1 MLLPGRLP
9 TPPSALSC
17 FSMLFPTAPAVVLLM
32 APARRL
38 AVVLSTS
45 AHPVV
50 RTRSCVASL
59 PLPAGLSQ
67 PTTYPYLLPVLSLP

>member
-1 MLLPGRLP
+1 MNLPP
-9 TPPSALSC
+9 
-17 FSMLFPTAPAVVLLM
+17 APAAVLLV

-38 AVVLSTS
+38 AATPSIS
-45 AHPVV
+45 AHPAV